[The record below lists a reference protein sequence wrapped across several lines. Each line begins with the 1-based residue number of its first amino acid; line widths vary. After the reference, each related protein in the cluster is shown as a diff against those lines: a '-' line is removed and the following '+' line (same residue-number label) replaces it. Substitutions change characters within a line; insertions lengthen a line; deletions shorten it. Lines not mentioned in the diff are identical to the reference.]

1 MILSMPPDGV
11 GIFCKFFGLIFV
23 IPFKRYLSDTSVT
36 SVKKVSLFFNTI
48 FCVIDFSLI
57 FFMIEIVSVL

>member
-36 SVKKVSLFFNTI
+36 SVKKVSLF
-48 FCVIDFSLI
+48 LI
-57 FFMIEIVSVL
+57 QYFVL